1 MDDFSVLRNR
11 FIIIHHEGEKVMQ
24 YFKSQRGYSLLLVI
38 TIVVLFGV
46 LATSMLTFTATGVK
60 RNEIR
65 EDITKATEMSKRV

>member
-11 FIIIHHEGEKVMQ
+11 FIIIHYEGEKVMQ

-46 LATSMLTFTATGVK
+46 LATSMLTFT
-60 RNEIR
+60 ES
-65 EDITKATEMSKRV
+65 EMKYEKI